1 MGAQKA
7 RESKMTSRDNRK
19 HQCWQAYPG
28 CTGPKPGRVI
38 QEESSEYPV
47 NSPHICTAESTR
59 ELEEK
64 IGSRRYSDSMDMSE
78 GSGTC
83 AVGNYSTLF
92 YQ

>member
-1 MGAQKA
+1 MLAGI
-7 RESKMTSRDNRK
+7 
-19 HQCWQAYPG
+19 YPG

-64 IGSRRYSDSMDMSE
+64 TGSRRYSDSMDMSE
-78 GSGTC
+78 GLEPVLLATI
-83 AVGNYSTLF
+83 VHYSIN
-92 YQ
+92 